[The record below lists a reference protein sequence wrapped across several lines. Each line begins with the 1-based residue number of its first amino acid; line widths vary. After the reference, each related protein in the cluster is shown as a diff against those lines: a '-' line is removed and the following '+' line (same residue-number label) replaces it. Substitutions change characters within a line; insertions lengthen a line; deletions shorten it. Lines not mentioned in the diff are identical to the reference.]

1 MAAENFF
8 ARWAKPKPDQAAAP
22 GAVASVGSTDP
33 LVPPEP
39 VVAPAAPTMDDVASL
54 TRDSDYAPF
63 MARGVDQMV
72 QRGAMKKLFSDPHF
86 NLMDGLDIYIGDYN
100 TADPIPAAML
110 ALLDHAKGV
119 LDPLSMFEKPVM
131 QLVSPSRPDA
141 SIDPELE
148 QEPDPDPENAPVLE
162 APALSPDAAPS
173 AQPLLERG
181 YPSID
186 PLLEPAPLGAPDA
199 LDAAPDAAIDAELGA
214 RMDASPNQPL
224 SDTDEHTIQS
234 L

>member
-131 QLVSPSRPDA
+131 QLVSPPRLDA
-141 SIDPELE
+141 SSEPEPE
-148 QEPDPDPENAPVLE
+148 PDPENAPVLE

>member
-8 ARWAKPKPDQAAAP
+8 ARWAKPKPVAQQ
-22 GAVASVGSTDP
+22 AVASAAVVPQGP
-33 LVPPEP
+33 LVPAEP
-39 VVAPAAPTMDDVASL
+39 VIAPAVPTMDDVAGL

-100 TADPIPAAML
+100 TPDPMPAAML
-110 ALLDHAKGV
+110 ALLEHAKGV

-131 QLVSPSRPDA
+131 QLVSAPQLETR
-141 SIDPELE
+141 LE
-148 QEPDPDPENAPVLE
+148 QELDPDPENQPVLE
-162 APALSPDAAPS
+162 APAMSPDAVPS
-173 AQPLLERG
+173 AQPLLEHDD
-181 YPSID
+181 PSAQ
-186 PLLEPAPLGAPDA
+186 PLLEPASPDA
-199 LDAAPDAAIDAELGA
+199 PDAELGVNNI
-214 RMDASPNQPL
+214 DASPSKPL
-224 SDTDEHTIQS
+224 PDTDEHTIQS